1 MGDYTVRID
10 QLKEGDCYD
19 ATPLVE
25 YLLEQIS
32 ADSVSELRDF
42 AESARRAAECI
53 YFEVESVERSAYGD
67 RYVVYGYP
75 FNLPAKEGMT
85 VELREW

>member
-1 MGDYTVRID
+1 MSERTVEVSS
-10 QLKEGDCYD
+10 LKEGDVFD

-32 ADSVSELRDF
+32 ADSVTELREF
-42 AESARRAAECI
+42 AESARAAAECV
-53 YFEVESVERSAYGD
+53 YFEVESVERGVYGD

-75 FNLPAKEGMT
+75 FNLPAREGMT